1 MEIPSTRFD
10 ATDPFAQAK
19 LQMKQAET
27 VLRQMPSAQREQLLA
42 EMLPPMPMH
51 RPSTATEPA
60 VTMVTVKVDEWDGGP
75 TARASAPMMIRRPRR
90 IVGTIPWQWRWIV
103 AGIRLTRIVRK
114 SAKQQMKHFNKLQRQ
129 MIRRVLPR
137 RNAMRGA
144 QARCPFSDRTRNRV
158 TTRGYRLPPGNALG
172 YQHSRR

>member
-1 MEIPSTRFD
+1 MEIKRAQFD
-10 ATDPFAQAK
+10 MTNPFAP
-19 LQMKQAET
+19 LQQRVNQVET
-27 VLRQMPSAQREQLLA
+27 VLRQMPPMQREQLLA

-51 RPSTATEPA
+51 RPSPAIETA
-60 VTMVTVKVDEWDGGP
+60 VTMVTVKVEEWDGGP
-75 TARASAPMMIRRPRR
+75 VVPQRYPTAVVRPRR

-114 SAKQQMKHFNKLQRQ
+114 SAKQQMKQFNKLQRQ

-144 QARCPFSDRTRNRV
+144 RAR
-158 TTRGYRLPPGNALG
+158 
-172 YQHSRR
+172 

>member
-27 VLRQMPSAQREQLLA
+27 ILQKMPSAQRQQLLA

-51 RPSTATEPA
+51 RPSPAIEPA
-60 VTMVTVKVDEWDGGP
+60 VTMVSVKVEEWDGGSVVQ
-75 TARASAPMMIRRPRR
+75 RAASTPVLRPRSIAR
-90 IVGTIPWQWRWIV
+90 HIPWQWRWIA
-103 AGIRLTRIVRK
+103 AGIRLTRMVRK
-114 SAKQQMKHFNKLQRQ
+114 SAKQQMKQFNKLQRQ

-137 RNAMRGA
+137 QKAMRGA
-144 QARCPFSDRTRNRV
+144 RAR
-158 TTRGYRLPPGNALG
+158 
-172 YQHSRR
+172 